1 MTFRARDA
9 LRVELRAT
17 SMLVVEPE
25 SSEWVRELIEWLLAG
40 H

>member
-1 MTFRARDA
+1 MTFPARDA
-9 LRVELRAT
+9 LGVELPAT

-25 SSEWVRELIEWLLAG
+25 SSEWLRELIEWLLAG